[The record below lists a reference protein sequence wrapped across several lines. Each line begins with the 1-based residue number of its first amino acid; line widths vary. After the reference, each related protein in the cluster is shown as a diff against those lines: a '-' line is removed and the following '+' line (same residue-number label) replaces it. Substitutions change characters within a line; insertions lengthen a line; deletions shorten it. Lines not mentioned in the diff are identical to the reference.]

1 MVVQNFGKDEV
12 ELWWYCYLDTIFLQN
27 FIAKNK
33 FLIRI
38 LFIKHKNMD
47 ITSYGNIFTKG
58 KLDRTCQPQYGT
70 FWHISWE
77 NNFLHQCI
85 LENEIDKY

>member
-1 MVVQNFGKDEV
+1 
-12 ELWWYCYLDTIFLQN
+12 
-27 FIAKNK
+27 
-33 FLIRI
+33 
-38 LFIKHKNMD
+38 MD